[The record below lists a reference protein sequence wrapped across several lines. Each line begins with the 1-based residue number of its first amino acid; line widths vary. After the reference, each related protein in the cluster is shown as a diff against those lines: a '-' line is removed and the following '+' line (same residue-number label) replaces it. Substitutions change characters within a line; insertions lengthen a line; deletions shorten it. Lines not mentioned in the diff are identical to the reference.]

1 MMKVGDKVKINI
13 TVLDE
18 TGLQD
23 CETQI
28 KAYEYITEHPD
39 EVYTVSRVDDP
50 ALANI
55 ILNHPIVGVT
65 SFFEDELIKVG
76 EST

>member
-1 MMKVGDKVKINI
+1 MMNVGDKVKINI

-39 EVYTVSRVDDP
+39 AVYKIKRIDDP

-55 ILNHPIVGVT
+55 VLDHPIVGAT

-76 EST
+76 ED